1 MDEPALDVVTDV
13 FLGGALTL
21 RQPRKGHRAGTDAVL
36 LAAAAPPVAGLA
48 LDVGAGVG
56 AAALAYAHRVPAA
69 TLGLVEVEPAIAALA
84 RDNLAL
90 NGMTARGTVFVA
102 DVLSPD
108 ARRAAGLSAAQAA
121 LVMSNPPFL
130 DARHSRASPDA
141 LKRQAHVMPGD
152 GPAGLAAWVAA
163 MLALLAPDGDFVL
176 IHRADAL
183 AALLAAVEGKL
194 GALTLLPVHPMA
206 DKPAT
211 RLILRGR
218 KGSRAPL
225 TLAPPLILHAGG
237 RFTPRAE
244 ALHRGAAL
252 E

>member
-1 MDEPALDVVTDV
+1 
-13 FLGGALTL
+13 
-21 RQPRKGHRAGTDAVL
+21 
-36 LAAAAPPVAGLA
+36 
-48 LDVGAGVG
+48 
-56 AAALAYAHRVPAA
+56 
-69 TLGLVEVEPAIAALA
+69 
-84 RDNLAL
+84 
-90 NGMTARGTVFVA
+90 
-102 DVLSPD
+102 
-108 ARRAAGLSAAQAA
+108 
-121 LVMSNPPFL
+121 
-130 DARHSRASPDA
+130 
-141 LKRQAHVMPGD
+141 
-152 GPAGLAAWVAA
+152 